1 MNREGASMRQ
11 LRNIVLAATLLLG
24 GCQAAMADDLT
35 ISGLGT
41 LPLGDKISVT
51 DGKDNVLGELFK
63 KETKRKGYGKTA
75 KAAMWSMLAVPP
87 GMNLYPEKEPYPY
100 DSLHL
105 YQLMKRTVSGTYTA
119 AVLVFSG
126 TEEDFFHGGN
136 RKAALFWKN
145 AFREDAGRPTSLF
158 GMPKISTAEF
168 QGFLDEILK
177 EKSGDSRA
185 VKILTFNPWHA
196 FKDGDG
202 TYHWSQEAKV
212 IITNEKGLSYPL
224 WIYTSLYKE
233 GNRYYLIE
241 FNGSHEAADAL
252 GDSLV
257 YGLYQLKRSSK

>member
-1 MNREGASMRQ
+1 
-11 LRNIVLAATLLLG
+11 
-24 GCQAAMADDLT
+24 
-35 ISGLGT
+35 
-41 LPLGDKISVT
+41 
-51 DGKDNVLGELFK
+51 
-63 KETKRKGYGKTA
+63 
-75 KAAMWSMLAVPP
+75 MWSMLAVPP

-105 YQLMKRTVSGTYTA
+105 YQLVKRTVSGTYTA

-136 RKAALFWKN
+136 
-145 AFREDAGRPTSLF
+145 
-158 GMPKISTAEF
+158 
-168 QGFLDEILK
+168 
-177 EKSGDSRA
+177 
-185 VKILTFNPWHA
+185 
-196 FKDGDG
+196 
-202 TYHWSQEAKV
+202 
-212 IITNEKGLSYPL
+212 LSYPL